1 MATILKT
8 AVVALTMNYGVHIG
22 STLAY
27 AKLCVPQDIWDLAQ
41 SLATTASPFCSTLLS
56 VMQVTQNNYAVVIT
70 TTVATAITTGLAP

>member
-8 AVVALTMNYGVHIG
+8 AATALVLNYGVHIG

-41 SLATTASPFCSTLLS
+41 SLATTSSPLCSTLLS
-56 VMQVTQNNYAVVIT
+56 VMQVTQNNYAVVLT
-70 TTVATAITTGLAP
+70 TTVAAAITGLVKP